1 MVSVAQIKGLI
12 GCAGY
17 LCGMLAGG
25 AGNDIYLL
33 ARGDGA
39 DRISEESGDCRC
51 LVILLDSHAFPS
63 PTAGGGR
70 RLLDCNCFATQ

>member
-39 DRISEESGDCRC
+39 DRIGNRSPCGNTGDGAIKEVCPALAC
-51 LVILLDSHAFPS
+51 GL
-63 PTAGGGR
+63 
-70 RLLDCNCFATQ
+70 RLL